1 MGKLFYVM
9 GKSASGKDTVYNELI
24 KKSKLGLETVTLY
37 TTRPIRA
44 DEKTGETYHF
54 VDEVTFED
62 FLNQGKVIEH
72 RVYNTVHGKW
82 VYFTLDDGQ
91 INIADKK
98 KAYLMIGT
106 LESYE
111 NTAKYFGNENLI
123 PLYIEVEAGQRLQR
137 AINREKMQKSPKYKE
152 LCRRFLADEEDF
164 SEEKIKNCKIVR
176 RYQNENIDVCVADI
190 EKDIRNC
197 INNMI

>member
-1 MGKLFYVM
+1 MGTIFYVM
-9 GKSASGKDTVYNELI
+9 GKSASGKDTIYNELI
-24 KKSKLGLETVTLY
+24 KKSSLGLETVRLY

-44 DEKTGETYHF
+44 EEKNGETYNF
-54 VDEVTFED
+54 VNEADFES
-62 FLNQGKVIEH
+62 FLNQGKIIEH

-98 KAYLMIGT
+98 KVYLMIGT
-106 LESYE
+106 LESYKD
-111 NTAKYFGNENLI
+111 TAKYFGNENLI
-123 PLYIEVEAGQRLQR
+123 PLYIEVEMGERLQR
-137 AINREKMQKSPKYKE
+137 AVNREKQQKSPKYKE

-164 SEEKIKNCKIVR
+164 SEEKIKNCKIVK
-176 RYQNENIDVCVADI
+176 RYQNENIDVCIAEI
-190 EKDIRNC
+190 EKDVRNC